1 MSDLPPMDGRV
12 CLVTGGNSGI
22 GEATAAG
29 LARLGA
35 RVAIVCRDEA
45 RGRAAV
51 ERIALATGREA
62 GLLLGDLSDLSSV
75 RALAAEV
82 RARLPALHVLVNNAG
97 VLLQKRIETAD
108 GLEATFATN
117 HLGPF
122 LLTNLLLD
130 HLNAS
135 GPARVVNVASSLHRR
150 GRLDFDDLQRTER
163 YNAFAAYS
171 ASKLCNVLFTRELAL
186 RAAGTGLTCNA
197 LHPGVIAT
205 GLGRNS
211 NGVIRAGWAAVGRLL
226 PSSDRGART
235 SIYLAAASEVAGSS
249 GEYYVACQPKKPSK
263 TARDDAVA
271 AQLWSVSEALAGLA

>member
-22 GEATAAG
+22 GEATAVG

-35 RVAIVCRDEA
+35 KVAIVCRNEE
-45 RGRAAV
+45 RGRSAV
-51 ERIALATGREA
+51 ERIAHATGREV
-62 GLLLGDLSDLSSV
+62 GLLLGDLGDLDSV
-75 RALAAEV
+75 RTLADEV
-82 RARLPALHVLVNNAG
+82 RSRLPALHVLVNNAG
-97 VLLQKRIETAD
+97 VLMQKRLETPD
-108 GLEATFATN
+108 GLETTFATN

-150 GRLDFDDLQRTER
+150 GRLDFDDLQRTRR

-171 ASKLCNVLFTRELAL
+171 ASKLCNVLFTRELAK
-186 RAAGTGLTCNA
+186 RAAGSGLTCNA
-197 LHPGVIAT
+197 LHPGVIDT

-211 NGVIRAGWAAVGRLL
+211 NGIIRAGWGVVGRLL
-226 PSSDRGART
+226 PGSEKGART
-235 SIYLAAASEVAGSS
+235 SIYLAAASEVASTS

-263 TARDDAVA
+263 RARDDAA
-271 AQLWSVSEALAGLA
+271 AARLWSASEGLAGLG